1 MTPRERI
8 RHRLIRR
15 RDRLVEK
22 FHDALEAADR
32 EQDCRELE
40 DGMLAAGLWEAHVVA
55 QLGPRLHR
63 LHEVIT
69 ALDRLERARVSSEL
83 H

>member
-1 MTPRERI
+1 MTPRERT

-32 EQDCRELE
+32 DQDCRELE
-40 DGMLAAGLWEAHVVA
+40 DGMLAAGLWEARVLA
-55 QLGPRLHR
+55 ELGPRLHMLR
-63 LHEVIT
+63 EVIT
-69 ALDRLERARVSSEL
+69 ALDRLERR
-83 H
+83 